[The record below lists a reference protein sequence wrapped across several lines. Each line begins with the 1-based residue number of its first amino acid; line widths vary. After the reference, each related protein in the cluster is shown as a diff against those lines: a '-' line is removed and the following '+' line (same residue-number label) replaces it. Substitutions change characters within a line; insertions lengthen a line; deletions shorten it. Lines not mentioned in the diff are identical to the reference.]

1 MGSTDREEAAA
12 MVPETDGTSDAGRSP
27 RKRARPKVAVRVI
40 KKRTGGAA
48 LVEWD
53 HKRAYVPT
61 EEVANGKVDADALD
75 AAVPDSLAWEELI
88 TITVTPAMVAEGL
101 YRRNIYKASELT
113 HQAVRAA
120 FLEALSEN
128 ATALF
133 AKAKEVS
140 T

>member
-1 MGSTDREEAAA
+1 MGSTDRKEEAAL
-12 MVPETDGTSDAGRSP
+12 VSETNGASDAGSRP
-27 RKRARPKVAVRVI
+27 RKRPQRKVSVKVI
-40 KKRTGGAA
+40 SKRTGGAA

-53 HKRAYVPT
+53 HKRSYVPT
-61 EEVANGKVDADALD
+61 EEVANGKVNKDALD

-88 TITVTPAMVAEGL
+88 SITITPAMVAEGL

-120 FLEALSEN
+120 FLEALSAD

-140 T
+140 A

>member
-1 MGSTDREEAAA
+1 MGSSDRKEEATVVSKA
-12 MVPETDGTSDAGRSP
+12 DGKSDGGRSP
-27 RKRARPKVAVRVI
+27 RKRSRPKVAVKVI
-40 KKRTGGAA
+40 SKRTGGAA

-61 EEVANGKVDADALD
+61 EEVSNGKVSAEALD

-88 TITVTPAMVAEGL
+88 EITITPAVVAEGL
-101 YRRNIYKASELT
+101 YRRNIYRYSDLSY
-113 HQAVRAA
+113 QAVRAA
-120 FLEALSEN
+120 FLEALSGD

-140 T
+140 Q

>member
-1 MGSTDREEAAA
+1 MGSSDRKEEAT
-12 MVPETDGTSDAGRSP
+12 MVSKADGASDGGHSP
-27 RKRARPKVAVRVI
+27 RKRSRPKVGVKVI
-40 KKRTGGAA
+40 SKRTGGAA

-61 EEVANGKVDADALD
+61 EEVSNGKVSADALE

-88 TITVTPAMVAEGL
+88 EITVTPAMVAEGL

-120 FLEALSEN
+120 FLEALSQD

-133 AKAKEVS
+133 SKAKEVS
-140 T
+140 R

>member
-1 MGSTDREEAAA
+1 MGSTDRD
-12 MVPETDGTSDAGRSP
+12 ETATVVSKADGASDGGRSP
-27 RKRARPKVAVRVI
+27 RKRARPKVAVKVI
-40 KKRTGGAA
+40 SKRTGGAA

-61 EEVANGKVDADALD
+61 EEVSNGKVSADALE

-88 TITVTPAMVAEGL
+88 EITVTPAMVAEGL
-101 YRRNIYKASELT
+101 YRRNIYRYSELS

-120 FLEALSEN
+120 FLEALSAD

-140 T
+140 R